1 MVVSTIPYNTPFYN
15 SKAFSSTVC
24 SLFGRNLRGASFKM
38 LITYGK
44 EYGKEISA
52 ENGDIIISRLKSFIM
67 VCL

>member
-24 SLFGRNLRGASFKM
+24 SLFGLNLKGASFKM
-38 LITYGK
+38 LIT
-44 EYGKEISA
+44 YGKEISA